1 MRTYK
6 RIITFFLSFAIV
18 LSLAAGAAFASSEI
32 VLPPG
37 WGRSTFW
44 DHGKGGGFG
53 ERFSTEQDYNDYVDE
68 LPVAEIDNDG
78 YFVWVPSH
86 SYMRVLSGGGYQYC
100 EHSSETS
107 TGSTFISSFSHGSE
121 WVRVSVL
128 PASGSSVKVDSIL
141 SFYDVSAPV
150 NGLYEPVDC
159 QIAFVERRDTSGGSS
174 YVSFNYSEYWQKM
187 QPTSY
192 SVGDT
197 VRISSSGVDF
207 LSAPYSSSFFALTDC
222 TMYSPIF
229 RVQPLS
235 GLINIQTDTT
245 YNVNTRA
252 GSITG
257 DYGVLGDNNTITK
270 SDTTYIVSEDDNSV
284 YNPVTNTTTTYDSWT
299 YDYADRSYNFTTQEG
314 DTTTVTYGDEN
325 VTIKE
330 GDTTYTVYYIYQTG
344 SGDDSGG
351 GSGSGTVTP
360 SDSETEQALAKLAGM
375 LKAMLSAIPDMVKG
389 VTEFLSQAMPWVPDE
404 IMWLIEFGCLFAVVF
419 AIIKAVR
426 R

>member
-1 MRTYK
+1 M
-6 RIITFFLSFAIV
+6 
-18 LSLAAGAAFASSEI
+18 
-32 VLPPG
+32 
-37 WGRSTFW
+37 
-44 DHGKGGGFG
+44 
-53 ERFSTEQDYNDYVDE
+53 
-68 LPVAEIDNDG
+68 
-78 YFVWVPSH
+78 
-86 SYMRVLSGGGYQYC
+86 
-100 EHSSETS
+100 
-107 TGSTFISSFSHGSE
+107 
-121 WVRVSVL
+121 
-128 PASGSSVKVDSIL
+128 
-141 SFYDVSAPV
+141 
-150 NGLYEPVDC
+150 
-159 QIAFVERRDTSGGSS
+159 
-174 YVSFNYSEYWQKM
+174 
-187 QPTSY
+187 
-192 SVGDT
+192 
-197 VRISSSGVDF
+197 
-207 LSAPYSSSFFALTDC
+207 
-222 TMYSPIF
+222 
-229 RVQPLS
+229 S